1 MNFKNREPRSQ
12 VLRFKKEAPLGLA
25 CLSVL
30 AAMAL
35 SACGGGSD
43 NSATAE
49 VVATPHFYLAPV
61 ELTAPTPTLG
71 LAAIHT
77 EAVLS
82 GMETLPRAGLL
93 PETIHAQLKALRA
106 ARRSAGQGEVVA
118 AAASAAAVTVF
129 QPSQIRAAYG
139 LPAVTGTAVPTTT
152 AAQAALGA
160 GQTIYLVDSNDH
172 PNALSDLNAFSRQ
185 FNMPGCTSL
194 AITPATPLPL
204 TTASPSA
211 GCTFSV
217 VYTDATGKRTTTA
230 PAYDS
235 GWAFEI
241 ALDVQEAHAIAPLA
255 RIVLIEAPSAGI
267 AALSRAVS
275 LANSMGSGIVSMSFG
290 VAEGGWMTSFENVFQ
305 GSNMQYF
312 ASTGDSGTG
321 VNWPSVSAHVVAVG
335 GTTLTLNGTSRTETV
350 WSGTGGGTS
359 KYVTV
364 PAYQMALSK
373 TITFRRAA
381 DVAMVADPSTG
392 QYIAFTPSGGTFGWY
407 SAGGTSIASPAW
419 AAMAAVINAKRLAGG
434 LTMLPS
440 FQNALYLDVLAVPT
454 SYSSAFL
461 DVTAGNDGS
470 CASCASTAGYDA
482 PTGLGT
488 PNATSLMAILST
500 VAQ

>member
-1 MNFKNREPRSQ
+1 MECRPRPP
-12 VLRFKKEAPLGLA
+12 RFNAAPLKLA
-25 CLSVL
+25 CLPVL

-35 SACGGGSD
+35 SACGGGAD
-43 NSATAE
+43 NSMTAE
-49 VVATPHFYLAPV
+49 GVATPHFQLAPV
-61 ELTAPTPTLG
+61 ELTAPDQTLN

-106 ARRSAGQGEVVA
+106 ARRSAGQSEVLP
-118 AAASAAAVTVF
+118 AAASATAMTVF
-129 QPSQIRAAYG
+129 QPAQIRAAYG
-139 LPAVTGTAVPTTT
+139 LPAVTGSAAPAGA

-160 GQTIYLVDSNDH
+160 GQTIYLVDANHH
-172 PNALSDLNAFSRQ
+172 PNALSDLNAYSRQ
-185 FNMPGCTSL
+185 FNMPGCTSV

-204 TTASPSA
+204 TAASTSA

-217 VYTDATGKRTTTA
+217 VYADANGKRTTTA

-241 ALDVQEAHAIAPLA
+241 ALDVEQAHAMAPLA
-255 RIVLIEAPSAGI
+255 RIVLIEAPSSGTTVLAK
-267 AALSRAVS
+267 AVA

-290 VAEGGWMTSFENVFQ
+290 AAEGSWMAAMDSNFQ

-321 VNWPSVSAHVVAVG
+321 VNWPSVSARVVAVG
-335 GTTLTLNGTSRTETV
+335 GTTLTLNGTSRAETV

-359 KYVTV
+359 KYVPV

-373 TITFRRAA
+373 TIVFRRAA
-381 DVAMVADPSTG
+381 DVAMVSDPNTG
-392 QYIAFTPSGGTFGWY
+392 QYIGFTPSGGTFGWY
-407 SAGGTSIASPAW
+407 SAGGTSIAAPAW
-419 AAMAAVINAKRLAGG
+419 AGIAAVINAKRLAGG

-440 FQNALYLDVLAVPT
+440 FQNALYNDVLAVPA
-454 SYSSAFL
+454 SYRSAFL
-461 DVTAGNDGS
+461 DVISGNDGNCTTCS
-470 CASCASTAGYDA
+470 STAGYDA
-482 PTGLGT
+482 PTGMGT
-488 PNATSLMAILST
+488 PNGAALIAILST